1 MQRFF
6 LPQPVIRTGLALF
19 LSGMLAL
26 PAAAADRQLDREGF
40 ADVLG
45 DRQSSFLA
53 RDLATGA
60 RCILAGSDLDTRHPP
75 WSTFK
80 IPNTLIAL
88 ETGVAAGTDDWRDWD
103 PAARPAAG
111 YWPEAWRQGQTLGS
125 AFQHSAV
132 WYYRDLALEVGA
144 PQYRA
149 ILADWDYGNA
159 EVPDGSDDF
168 WLGAPLEISVT
179 EQVRFLER
187 LLRGGISVD
196 DEHLAGLIE
205 MAEAG
210 PIGDLTLYGKT
221 GAGTAVSGQFSGQFS
236 GPFEGWYVGWLMQDG
251 AVTAVFAHHAVAED
265 FAAIR
270 SFRKDFA
277 ETLLLACGL
286 AGEEG

>member
-6 LPQPVIRTGLALF
+6 LSQPAVRAGFALL
-19 LSGMLAL
+19 LSGILAL
-26 PAAAADRQLDREGF
+26 PAAADRLLDRVAF
-40 ADVLG
+40 ADTLG

-53 RDLATGA
+53 RDLATGE
-60 RCILAGSDLDTRHPP
+60 RCILAGSDLDTRHAP

-125 AFQHSAV
+125 AFQRSAV

-149 ILADWDYGNA
+149 ILMDWDYGNA

-187 LLRGGISVD
+187 LLSGDISLG

-205 MAEAG
+205 VAEAG

-221 GAGTAVSGQFSGQFS
+221 GAGTVVPGQFS
-236 GPFEGWYVGWLMQDG
+236 GPFEGWYVGWLMRDG
-251 AVTAVFAHHAVAED
+251 AATAVFAHHAVAED
-265 FAAIR
+265 FSAIR

-286 AGEEG
+286 AGDQG